1 MKISDFIDLIE
12 AHDYM
17 ADNQIAAIRRQ
28 MNSGQLDVTVEELVR
43 FLLDRQRLTKYQAKK
58 LLAEA
63 RSGVTAESIP
73 VSEGRR
79 RAQQKWM
86 DAAPVS
92 EEIVETEA
100 DDLVALDDMS
110 SEQDA
115 TTADPL
121 GLGGI
126 DGFSSEPDEV
136 DPFQESGDDKG
147 KSSAHKKKTSR
158 ANPWDSPL
166 LLFGGGGLVLLLLVG
181 GLLYFWLAFD
191 SGDDMF
197 QAAEK
202 SYRSGSYVQAG
213 AEYNKFIRRF
223 PDHPSAPVA
232 EVRLG
237 MATLWNMVEGGSD
250 WELALKTTQE
260 VLPEIDESPAFD
272 EARPELATILPEIA
286 SGLTE
291 RAQQSESVDEKLRQS
306 DLASAAMELVN
317 DPTYLPTSL
326 REAQQSR
333 IETIE
338 MNLVRVRREIDRDQA
353 KNEALAKIE
362 EKTAEGKFQEVYQ
375 LRRSLVDSYPG
386 LRTDES
392 LIDAVSGAAKKLV
405 DQVIPLDNFPAPITE
420 DDNGM
425 SLLSEVTLVQRE
437 PVLPASTSSETAV
450 FRLDGTAYAIE
461 VDSGKLL
468 WRRYVGMDDNAQ
480 AVSWTAD
487 GDKTVAALIDT
498 RENQLLAVDQRTG
511 EVLWKQKF
519 ESQLFRPKVFE
530 NSVLVAERSG
540 KVWKIARESGE
551 VIAAVQVPQEISA
564 PLGMLDEVAGVY
576 AVAEH
581 SNVYVL
587 SPDNLICGEVIPV
600 GHEVGTITVEPTG
613 TLRQMFLFENAGL
626 EYSFLHLYSVD
637 AGGGGAKL
645 TQDVVRQAGQVL
657 VTPIVADARLVATN
671 DRGEVL
677 VYEVNTA
684 AKDVPV
690 RLVAATKADSSE
702 PILGYAAVSRGD
714 LWVCDRRM
722 TRYVMQLSRGSVVR
736 KMVDHDGDTFVARP
750 LVRGDKI
757 IHARRSSGADGYVI
771 EAQRI
776 QANKLDDIWQ
786 TTIGTPTAGKAFTL
800 KGADSPLVVTTRG
813 AVYPLPK
820 LGMGNTQI
828 IEQPESKLDVT
839 TKPYQFSSGQ
849 KLDDTNEVFFPPSG
863 ENRSMM
869 VSTRGDE
876 VIARV
881 VPWEIPAT
889 DRVTLPVVWDDYV
902 LIPTKIGQILV
913 VDAKSGAADVQPYQ
927 PELAFGETI
936 DWSNPAVV
944 GGSTPSV
951 IVSDRRSRLF
961 RLAIE
966 TSPEPHLT
974 ALDQVKL
981 TEELSGDLAVAGLML
996 VGVGSKAEKDVLRLF
1011 QLPEMAEQDPIEI
1024 SGDVVMS
1031 PEAVDG
1037 RVYCATAGDGL
1048 IAIRDDFSVAWKC
1061 PLNAMTI
1068 ASGPVS
1074 VNDMLAVSFTQ
1085 GQVWLINEATG
1096 ELVTEFNVGEPL
1108 ADGLSYFDGQL
1119 WVHGYD
1125 GTLHGIALEGLTQ

>member
-1 MKISDFIDLIE
+1 MNISDFIDLIE

-28 MNSGQLDVTVEELVR
+28 LNSGQLDVSVEELVR

-63 RSGVTAESIP
+63 RSGVTAESVP
-73 VSEGRR
+73 VSDGRR

-86 DAAPVS
+86 DAAPVE
-92 EEIVETEA
+92 EEIVETDT
-100 DDLVALDDMS
+100 DDLVALDDAPG
-110 SEQDA
+110 DGGL
-115 TTADPL
+115 DPL
-121 GLGGI
+121 GLGGV
-126 DGFSSEPDEV
+126 DGLASDTEEG
-136 DPFQESGDDKG
+136 DPFAGGGAAEKA
-147 KSSAHKKKTSR
+147 SAHKKKTSR

-202 SYRSGSYVQAG
+202 SYRSGSYIQAG
-213 AEYNKFIRRF
+213 TEYDKFIRRF
-223 PDHPSAPVA
+223 PDHPSTPLA

-237 MATLWNMVEGGSD
+237 MAALWNMVEGGSD
-250 WELALKTTQE
+250 WELALSTTQE
-260 VLPEIDESPAFD
+260 VLPEIDQSPAFD

-291 RAQQSESVDEKLRQS
+291 RAQQSESVDEKQRQS
-306 DLASAAMELVN
+306 ELANAAMELVN

-338 MNLVRVRREIDRDQA
+338 MNLVRVRREIDRDRA
-353 KNEALAKIE
+353 KNETLAKIE
-362 EKTAEGKFQEVYQ
+362 QNTAEGKFQEVYQ
-375 LRRSLVDSYPG
+375 LRRTLVDAYPG
-386 LRTDES
+386 LRTDDS
-392 LIDAVSGAAKKLV
+392 LVSAVSAAATKLV

-420 DDNGM
+420 DESGM
-425 SLLSEVTLVQRE
+425 SLLSEVTLVQRD
-437 PVLPASTSSETAV
+437 PVLPAAEDGETAV

-468 WRRYVGMDDNAQ
+468 WRRYVGIDDRAQ
-480 AVSWTAD
+480 AVTWTTDD
-487 GDKTVAALIDT
+487 GKTVAALIDT
-498 RENQLLAVDQRTG
+498 RDNQLLAIDQRSG
-511 EVLWKQKF
+511 EVLWRQKF
-519 ESQLFRPKVFE
+519 ESSLFRPKVFE
-530 NSVLVAERSG
+530 DSVLLAERSG
-540 KVWKIARESGE
+540 KVWKIARETGQVMS
-551 VIAAVQVPQEISA
+551 AVQLPQEISA

-581 SNVYVL
+581 SNVFVL
-587 SPDNLICGEVIPV
+587 SPDDLICSEVIPV
-600 GHEVGTITVEPTG
+600 GHEVGTISVEPTG

-645 TQDVVRQAGQVL
+645 AQDVVRQAGQVL
-657 VTPIVADARLVATN
+657 VPPVITDARLVATN

-736 KMVDHDGDTFVARP
+736 KMVEHDGDTFVTRP
-750 LVRGDKI
+750 LIRGDQI
-757 IHARRSSGADGYVI
+757 IHARRNAGADGYVI
-771 EAQRI
+771 QAQRI
-776 QANKLDDIWQ
+776 QGNKLEDIWQ
-786 TTIGTPTAGKAFTL
+786 TTIGTPTAGEAFTL
-800 KGADSPLVVTTRG
+800 KGASSPLVATTRG

-820 LGMGNTQI
+820 LGMGGVQI
-828 IEQPESKLDVT
+828 LEQPESQLEVT
-839 TKPYQFSSGQ
+839 TKPYHFRSGQ
-849 KLDDTNEVFFPPSG
+849 PLDETGHVFFPPDG

-869 VSTRGDE
+869 VSMRDGKA
-876 VIARV
+876 IAQV
-881 VPWEIPAT
+881 VAWEIPAT
-889 DRVTLPVVWDDYV
+889 DRATLPCVWNDYV
-902 LIPTKIGQILV
+902 LIPAKIGQILV
-913 VDAKSGAADVQPYQ
+913 VDAKTGAADVQPYQ

-936 DWSNPAVV
+936 AWSYPAIVE
-944 GGSTPSV
+944 GTTPSV
-951 IVSDRRSRLF
+951 IVTDQRSRLF
-961 RLAIE
+961 RLAVE

-974 ALDQVKL
+974 TLDQVEL
-981 TEELSGDLAVAGLML
+981 TEALSGQLAVSGLML

-1024 SGDVVMS
+1024 NGDVVMPPRS
-1031 PEAVDG
+1031 VGG
-1037 RVYCATAGDGL
+1037 RVFCATTEDGL
-1048 IAIRDDFSVAWKC
+1048 VAIRDDFSVAWKC
-1061 PLNAMTI
+1061 PLKSQTI
-1068 ASGPVS
+1068 ASGPVQ
-1074 VNDMLAVSFTQ
+1074 VNEMLAVSFTQ
-1085 GQVWLINEATG
+1085 GQVWLIDQESG
-1096 ELVTEFNVGEPL
+1096 ELVTEFNVEEPL
-1108 ADGLSYFDGQL
+1108 TDGLSYADGQL

-1125 GTLHGIALEGLTQ
+1125 GTLHGIALEGLAP

>member
-1 MKISDFIDLIE
+1 MNISEFIDLIE

-28 MNSGQLDVTVEELVR
+28 LNSGQLDVTMEELVK

-63 RSGVTAESIP
+63 RSGVTPESIP
-73 VSEGRR
+73 VSESRR

-100 DDLVALDDMS
+100 DDIVALDDMPG
-110 SEQDA
+110 EEDLA
-115 TTADPL
+115 GGDPL
-121 GLGGI
+121 GLGGV
-126 DGFSSEPDEV
+126 DGFSGDTEDA
-136 DPFQESGDDKG
+136 DPFEGGGKG
-147 KSSAHKKKTSR
+147 KASSHKKKTSR

-166 LLFGGGGLVLLLLVG
+166 LLFGGGGLILLLLFG

-213 AEYNKFIRRF
+213 AEYDKFIRRF
-223 PDHPSAPVA
+223 PDHPSTPLA

-237 MATLWNMVEGGSD
+237 MAALWNMVEGGSD

-260 VLPEIDESPAFD
+260 VLPEINESPAFD

-286 SGLTE
+286 SGLTQ
-291 RAQQSESVDEKLRQS
+291 RAQQSESVDEKQRQS

-338 MNLVRVRREIDRDQA
+338 MNLVRVRREIDRDKA
-353 KNEALAKIE
+353 KNEALTKIQQS
-362 EKTAEGKFQEVYQ
+362 TAEGKFQEVYQ
-375 LRRSLVDSYPG
+375 LRRTLVDSYPG

-392 LIDAVSGAAKKLV
+392 LISAVSEAARKLV

-420 DDNGM
+420 DEAGM
-425 SLLSEVTLVQRE
+425 NLLSEVTLVQRE
-437 PVLPASTSSETAV
+437 PILPASADSETAV

-461 VDSGKLL
+461 VESGKLL
-468 WRRYVGMDDNAQ
+468 WRRYVGVDDDAQ
-480 AVSWTAD
+480 AISWTSDA
-487 GDKTVAALIDT
+487 GTTIAALIDT
-498 RENQLLAVDQRTG
+498 RENELLAIDQRSG
-511 EVLWKQKF
+511 EVLWKQDF
-519 ESQLFRPKVFE
+519 ETQLFRPKVFE

-551 VIAAVQVPQEISA
+551 VIAAVQLPQEISA

-576 AVAEH
+576 VVAEH
-581 SNVYVL
+581 SNVFVL

-600 GHEVGTITVEPTG
+600 GHEVGTISVEPTG
-613 TLRQMFLFENAGL
+613 TLRQLFLFENAGL

-645 TQDVVRQAGQVL
+645 TQDVVRQAGQIL
-657 VTPIVADARLVATN
+657 VTPIIADARLVTTN

-757 IHARRSSGADGYVI
+757 IHARRNAGADGFVI

-786 TTIGTPTAGKAFTL
+786 TTIGAPTAGKAFTL
-800 KGADSPLVVTTRG
+800 KGTSSPMVATTRG

-820 LGMGNTQI
+820 LGMGSVQI
-828 IEQPESKLDVT
+828 LDQPQSKLDVT

-849 KLDDTNEVFFPPSG
+849 KVDDVNQLFFPPDG
-863 ENRSMM
+863 ENRSML
-869 VSTRGDE
+869 VSTRGEE
-876 VIARV
+876 VVVRV

-889 DRVTLPVVWDDYV
+889 ARSTRPRVWNDYV

-936 DWSNPAVV
+936 DWSSPAVV

-951 IVSDRRSRLF
+951 IVGDQSLRLF
-961 RLAIE
+961 RLGVE

-981 TEELSGDLAVAGLML
+981 EEPLSGQLAVAGLML
-996 VGVGSKAEKDVLRLF
+996 VGVGNQAEKDVLRLF
-1011 QLPEMAEQDPIEI
+1011 QLPEMAEQDPIEVA
-1024 SGDVVMS
+1024 GDVVMPPTS
-1031 PEAVDG
+1031 VDG
-1037 RVYCATAGDGL
+1037 RVYCATTEDGL

-1061 PLNAMTI
+1061 PLKDQTI
-1068 ASGPVS
+1068 ASGPVA
-1074 VNDMLAVSFTQ
+1074 VDNMLAVSFTQ
-1085 GQVWLINEATG
+1085 GQVWLIDAGSG

-1108 ADGLSYFDGQL
+1108 ADGLSYFEGQL

>member
-1 MKISDFIDLIE
+1 MNISDFIDLIE

-28 MNSGQLDVTVEELVR
+28 LNSGQLDVSIEELVK

-63 RSGVTAESIP
+63 RSGETAESIP
-73 VSEGRR
+73 LSESRR

-86 DAAPVS
+86 DAAPV
-92 EEIVETEA
+92 EDEIVETDA
-100 DDLVALDDMS
+100 DDLVALDDIPS
-110 SEQDA
+110 GDGVEA
-115 TTADPL
+115 ADPL
-121 GLGGI
+121 GLGGV
-126 DGFSSEPDEV
+126 DGFSEEPDEA
-136 DPFQESGDDKG
+136 DPFAGGTKG
-147 KSSAHKKKTSR
+147 KSSGYKKKTAR

-202 SYRSGSYVQAG
+202 SYRSGSYIQAG
-213 AEYNKFIRRF
+213 AEYDKFIRRF
-223 PDHPSAPVA
+223 PDHPSTPLAQ
-232 EVRLG
+232 VRLG
-237 MATLWNMVEGGSD
+237 MAALWNMVEGGND

-260 VLPEIDESPAFD
+260 VLPEIDELPAFD

-291 RAQQSESVDEKLRQS
+291 RAQQAGSVDEKQRQS
-306 DLASAAMELVN
+306 DLASDAMVLVN
-317 DPTYLPTSL
+317 DPIYLPTSL

-333 IETIE
+333 IESIE
-338 MNLVRVRREIDRDQA
+338 MSLVRVRRDIDRDRA
-353 KNEALAKIE
+353 KNEALAKIQQA
-362 EKTAEGKFQEVYQ
+362 TANGKFQQAYQ
-375 LRRSLVDSYPG
+375 LRRELVDSYPA
-386 LRTDES
+386 LRSDDN
-392 LIDAVSGAAKKLV
+392 LIAAVSEAARKLV
-405 DQVIPLDNFPAPITE
+405 DQVTPIEDFPAPITA
-420 DDNGM
+420 DDNAM
-425 SLLSEVTLVQRE
+425 NVFSSVTLVQRE
-437 PVLPASTSSETAV
+437 PVLPAVEGSQTAI

-468 WRRYVGMDDNAQ
+468 WRRYVGIDDDAQ
-480 AVSWTAD
+480 AVTWTTD
-487 GDKTVAALIDT
+487 EGKSVAALIDS
-498 RENQLLAVDQRTG
+498 RENQLLAIDQRSG
-511 EVLWKQKF
+511 ELLWQQNF

-540 KVWKIARESGE
+540 NVWKIARGSGE
-551 VIAAVQVPQEISA
+551 VIAAVKLPQEISA
-564 PLGMLDEVAGVY
+564 PLGTLDNVAAVY

-581 SNVYVL
+581 SNVFVL

-613 TLRQMFLFENAGL
+613 TLRHLFLFENAGL

-637 AGGGGAKL
+637 AGGGGAKP

-657 VTPIVADARLVATN
+657 VTPIITDTRLVATN

-690 RLVAATKADSSE
+690 RLVAATKSNSSE

-736 KMVDHDGDTFVARP
+736 KMVDHDGDTFVSCP
-750 LVRGDKI
+750 LVIGDRI
-757 IHARRSSGADGYVI
+757 VHARRNSGAKGYVI

-776 QANKLDDIWQ
+776 LANKLEDVWR
-786 TTIGTPTAGKAFTL
+786 TTIGAPTAGKAFKFDETS
-800 KGADSPLVVTTRG
+800 SPMVATTRG
-813 AVYPLPK
+813 AVYALPK
-820 LGMGNTQI
+820 LSMGDVKI
-828 IEQPESKLDVT
+828 LDQPEANLDIT
-839 TKPYQFSSGQ
+839 TKPYNFSSGQ
-849 KLDDTNEVFFPPSG
+849 MVDSESQVFFPPDG

-869 VSTRGDE
+869 VTNRGGKI
-876 VIARV
+876 VTRV
-881 VPWEIPAT
+881 VAWEIPSTTRAT
-889 DRVTLPVVWDDYV
+889 KPRVWSEHV

-936 DWSNPAVV
+936 DWSCPAVV
-944 GGSTPSV
+944 SGSTPSV
-951 IVSDRRSRLF
+951 IVTDQRSRLF

-974 ALDQVKL
+974 ALEQVKL
-981 TEELSGDLAVAGLML
+981 EQPITSQLAVAGLML
-996 VGVGSKAEKDVLRLF
+996 VAVGRQQEQDMLRLF
-1011 QLPEMAEQDPIEI
+1011 QLPEMAEQDPIAI

-1031 PEAVDG
+1031 PQSIG
-1037 RVYCATAGDGL
+1037 NRVYCASARDGL
-1048 IAIRDDFSVAWKC
+1048 ISIRDDFSVAWKC
-1061 PLNAMTI
+1061 PLKGLQV
-1068 ASGPVS
+1068 ASGPVI
-1074 VNDMLAVSFTQ
+1074 VKNLLALSFTQ
-1085 GQVWLINEATG
+1085 GEIWLIDQETG

-1108 ADGLSYFDGQL
+1108 AEGLSYFNGQL
-1119 WVHGYD
+1119 WAHGYD
-1125 GTLHGIALEGLTQ
+1125 GTLHGIALEGLVP

>member
-1 MKISDFIDLIE
+1 MNISDFIDLIE

-28 MNSGQLDVTVEELVR
+28 LNRGQLDVSIEELVG
-43 FLLDRQRLTKYQAKK
+43 FLIDRQRLTKYQAKR

-63 RSGVTAESIP
+63 RSGVTAETAP
-73 VSEGRR
+73 VSESRR
-79 RAQQKWM
+79 RAQQKWVN
-86 DAAPVS
+86 AAPVK
-92 EEIVETEA
+92 EEIVEPEA
-100 DDLVALDDMS
+100 DDLVALDGMPSD
-110 SEQDA
+110 EDA
-115 TTADPL
+115 GADDPL
-121 GLGGI
+121 GLGGV
-126 DGFSSEPDEV
+126 DGFSSEIDES
-136 DPFQESGDDKG
+136 DPFATGSKG
-147 KSSAHKKKTSR
+147 NASAHKKKTSR

-166 LLFGGGGLVLLLLVG
+166 LLFGGGSLILLVLVG

-213 AEYNKFIRRF
+213 TEYDKFIRRF
-223 PDHPSAPVA
+223 PDHPSTPLA
-232 EVRLG
+232 EVRLA
-237 MATLWNMVEGGSD
+237 MAVLWNMVEGGSD
-250 WELALKTTQE
+250 WEMALQTTQE
-260 VLPEIDESPAFD
+260 YLPEIDESPAFD
-272 EARPELATILPEIA
+272 QARPELATILPEIA
-286 SGLTE
+286 SGLTA
-291 RAQQSESVDEKLRQS
+291 RAQQSGSVEEKQRQS

-338 MNLVRVRREIDRDQA
+338 MSLVRVRREIDRDQA
-353 KNEALAKIE
+353 KNETLAKIQLS
-362 EKTAEGKFQEVYQ
+362 TAEGKFQEVYQ
-375 LRRSLVDSYPG
+375 LRRSLVDAYPG
-386 LRTDES
+386 LRADERLS
-392 LIDAVSGAAKKLV
+392 LAVSEAATKLV
-405 DQVIPLDNFPAPITE
+405 DQVIPLDNFPAPIT
-420 DDNGM
+420 DDESGM
-425 SLLSEVTLVQRE
+425 KLLSEVTLVQRE
-437 PVLPASTSSETAV
+437 PVLPASAGSETAV

-468 WRRYVGMDDNAQ
+468 WRRYVGIDENAQ
-480 AVSWTAD
+480 AVSWVTD
-487 GDKTVAALIDT
+487 NERSVAALIDT
-498 RENQLLAVDQRTG
+498 RENQLLAIDQRTG
-511 EVLWKQKF
+511 EVLWRQKF
-519 ESQLFRPKVFE
+519 DSHLFRPKVFE
-530 NSVLVAERSG
+530 NSVIVAERSG
-540 KVWKIARESGE
+540 KVWKIARETGE
-551 VIAAVQVPQEISA
+551 VIAAVQLPQEISA
-564 PLGMLDEVAGVY
+564 PLGMLEEVAGVY

-600 GHEVGTITVEPTG
+600 GHEVGTISVEPTG
-613 TLRQMFLFENAGL
+613 TLRHLFLFENAGL

-637 AGGGGAKL
+637 ASGGSAKL

-657 VTPIVADARLVATN
+657 VTPIIADSRVVATN

-736 KMVDHDGDTFVARP
+736 KMVDHDGDTFVSNP
-750 LVRGDKI
+750 LIRGDKI
-757 IHARRSSGADGYVI
+757 IHARRNAGADGFVI

-776 QANKLDDIWQ
+776 QANKLEDIWQ
-786 TTIGTPTAGKAFTL
+786 TTIGTPTVGQAFTL
-800 KGADSPLVVTTRG
+800 KEAGAPLVVTSRG

-820 LGMGNTQI
+820 LGMGSAQVLD
-828 IEQPESKLDVT
+828 QPQSKLDVT
-839 TKPYQFSSGQ
+839 TKPYHFSSGE
-849 KLDDTNEVFFPPSG
+849 KLDDSNHVFFPPDE
-863 ENRSMM
+863 ENRSL
-869 VSTRGDE
+869 VVGTRGGK
-876 VIARV
+876 VVSRV
-881 VPWEIPAT
+881 VAWEIPAT
-889 DRVTLPVVWDDYV
+889 ARSTRPRVWNDYV
-902 LIPTKIGQILV
+902 LVPTKIGQILV

-936 DWSNPAVV
+936 DWSYPAVV

-951 IVSDRRSRLF
+951 IVSDQRSRLF
-961 RLAIE
+961 RLAVE

-981 TEELSGDLAVAGLML
+981 TEALSGQLAVAGLML
-996 VGVGSKAEKDVLRLF
+996 VGVSNQAEQDVLRLF
-1011 QLPEMAEQDPIEI
+1011 QLPELAEQEPIVV
-1024 SGDVVMS
+1024 SGDVVLPPQS
-1031 PEAVDG
+1031 VSG
-1037 RVYCATAGDGL
+1037 RVYCATTEDGL

-1061 PLNAMTI
+1061 PLEVQTI
-1068 ASGPVS
+1068 ACGPVA
-1074 VNDMLAVSFTQ
+1074 VNNMLALSFTQ
-1085 GQVWLINEATG
+1085 GQVWLIDEATG
-1096 ELVTEFNVGEPL
+1096 ELVTEFDVGEPL
-1108 ADGLSYFDGQL
+1108 VDGLSYFDGQL

-1125 GTLHGIALEGLTQ
+1125 GTLHGIALEGLAK

>member
-1 MKISDFIDLIE
+1 MNISEFIDLIE

-28 MNSGQLDVTVEELVR
+28 LNSGQLDVTIEELVH

-63 RSGVTAESIP
+63 RSGMTAESVP
-73 VSEGRR
+73 VSEARR

-86 DAAPVS
+86 DAAPVK
-92 EEIVETEA
+92 EEIVETDA
-100 DDLVALDDMS
+100 DDIVALDDMP
-110 SEQDA
+110 SEEDVA
-115 TTADPL
+115 DVDPL
-121 GLGGI
+121 GLGGV
-126 DGFSSEPDEV
+126 DGFSSDTEEV
-136 DPFQESGDDKG
+136 DPFTGGAKG
-147 KSSAHKKKTSR
+147 KASAHKKKTSR

-166 LLFGGGGLVLLLLVG
+166 LLFGGGSLILLLLVG

-202 SYRSGSYVQAG
+202 SYRSGSYIQAG
-213 AEYNKFIRRF
+213 AEYDKFIRRF
-223 PDHPSAPVA
+223 PNHPSTPLA

-237 MATLWNMVEGGSD
+237 MAVLWNMVEGGSD

-260 VLPEIDESPAFD
+260 VLPEIDQSPAFD

-286 SGLTE
+286 SGLTQ
-291 RAQQSESVDEKLRQS
+291 RAQQSASVDEKQRQS
-306 DLASAAMELVN
+306 DLASAAMALVN

-353 KNEALAKIE
+353 KNETLAKIQQS
-362 EKTAEGKFQEVYQ
+362 TADGNFQEVYQ
-375 LRRSLVDSYPG
+375 LRRSLVDAYPG

-392 LIDAVSGAAKKLV
+392 LIAAVSESARKLV
-405 DQVIPLDNFPAPITE
+405 DQVIPLDDFPAPITE
-420 DDNGM
+420 DESGM
-425 SLLSEVTLVQRE
+425 NLLSAVTLVQRE
-437 PVLPASTSSETAV
+437 PVLPASPGSETAV

-468 WRRYVGMDDNAQ
+468 WRRYVGIDDNAQ
-480 AVSWTAD
+480 AVSWT
-487 GDKTVAALIDT
+487 GDAGRTVAALIDT
-498 RENQLLAVDQRTG
+498 QENQLLAIDQRTG
-511 EVLWKQKF
+511 EVLWTQKF
-519 ESQLFRPKVFE
+519 ESRLFRPKVFE
-530 NSVLVAERSG
+530 NSVLLAERNG
-540 KVWKIARESGE
+540 KVWKIARESGA
-551 VIAAVQVPQEISA
+551 VIAAVQLPQEISA
-564 PLGMLDEVAGVY
+564 PLGMLDDVAGVY

-600 GHEVGTITVEPTG
+600 GHEVGTISVEPTG
-613 TLRQMFLFENAGL
+613 TLRQLFLFENAGL

-637 AGGGGAKL
+637 AGGSGAKL

-657 VTPIVADARLVATN
+657 VTPIIADARLVATN

-757 IHARRSSGADGYVI
+757 IHARRSTGADGYVI

-776 QANKLDDIWQ
+776 QSNKLEDIWQ
-786 TTIGTPTAGKAFTL
+786 TTIGAPTAGRAFTL
-800 KGADSPLVVTTRG
+800 KGASSPMVATTRG
-813 AVYPLPK
+813 AIYPLPK
-820 LGMGNTQI
+820 LGMGSVEI
-828 IEQPESKLDVT
+828 LDQPQSKLDVT
-839 TKPYQFSSGQ
+839 TKPYQFGSGQ
-849 KLDDTNEVFFPPSG
+849 KLDDANQVFFPPDG

-869 VSTRGDE
+869 VSMRDGKA
-876 VIARV
+876 IARV
-881 VPWEIPAT
+881 VAWEVPAT
-889 DRVTLPVVWDDYV
+889 ARATRPRAWNDYV
-902 LIPTKIGQILV
+902 LIPTKFGQILV
-913 VDAKSGAADVQPYQ
+913 VDAKSGAADIQPFQ
-927 PELAFGETI
+927 PELAFGEAI
-936 DWSNPAVV
+936 AWSNPAVAE
-944 GGSTPSV
+944 GSTPSV
-951 IVSDRRSRLF
+951 IISDQRSRLF
-961 RLAIE
+961 RLAVE

-981 TEELSGDLAVAGLML
+981 TESLSGQLAVAGLML
-996 VGVGSKAEKDVLRLF
+996 VGVGSKAEQDVLRIF
-1011 QLPEMAEQDPIEI
+1011 QLPEMAEQDPIAI
-1024 SGDVVMS
+1024 TGDVVMS
-1031 PEAVDG
+1031 PQSVNG
-1037 RVYCATAGDGL
+1037 RVYCATAEDGL
-1048 IAIRDDFSVAWKC
+1048 IAIRDDFSVGWKC
-1061 PLNAMTI
+1061 PLKGQSI
-1068 ASGPVS
+1068 ASGPVP
-1074 VNDMLAVSFTQ
+1074 VNKMLALSFTQ
-1085 GQVWLINEATG
+1085 GQVWLIDEATG
-1096 ELVTEFNVGEPL
+1096 EMVTEFNVGEPL
-1108 ADGLSYFDGQL
+1108 TDGLSYFDGQL
-1119 WVHGYD
+1119 WVPGYD
-1125 GTLHGIALEGLTQ
+1125 GTLHGIALEGLAQ